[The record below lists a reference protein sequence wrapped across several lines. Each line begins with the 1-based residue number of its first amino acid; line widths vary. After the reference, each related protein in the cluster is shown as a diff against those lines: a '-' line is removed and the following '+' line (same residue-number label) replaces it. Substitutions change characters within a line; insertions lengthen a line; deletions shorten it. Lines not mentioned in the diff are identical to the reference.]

1 MPEWTTY
8 LALLAAGL
16 FAGTLNVVAGGGS
29 FLTLPL
35 LIFFGL
41 PAAVANGTNRLGVLA
56 QNVSAVWHFH
66 AHDTLE
72 WRWGIWTS
80 VPAVIGAGAGAM
92 AAIHTPDEAFRRIL
106 GTVMLFVA
114 GWTVFA
120 TPPTPK
126 ARAEPARTPA
136 IWAGFLAAG
145 FYGGYLQAGVGFL
158 VLALTTRAGL
168 DLVRGNA
175 VKVLTVLLL
184 TLLAFGLFAWH
195 ANVQWTMAVALG
207 AGNFAGGY
215 LGVRLALTRGHEWL
229 RRVVLVTTVGF
240 ALALWLT

>member
-1 MPEWTTY
+1 VPEWTTY

-16 FAGTLNVVAGGGS
+16 FAGTLNVIAGGGS

-56 QNVSAVWHFH
+56 QNTSAVWRFH
-66 AHDTLE
+66 AHEALD

-80 VPAVIGAGAGAM
+80 VPALLGAGAGAM
-92 AAIHTPDEAFRRIL
+92 AAIHTPEVAFRRIL
-106 GTVMLFVA
+106 ATVMLIVA
-114 GWTVFA
+114 AWTVFA
-120 TPPTPK
+120 APAAVQ
-126 ARAEPARTPA
+126 ARTAPARTPA
-136 IWAGFLAAG
+136 LWVGFLATG

-158 VLALTTRAGL
+158 ILALTTRAGL

-184 TLLAFGLFAWH
+184 TLLAFGLFVLHGDVHWP
-195 ANVQWTMAVALG
+195 MAVALG

-229 RRVVLVTTVGF
+229 RRVVLVTTVVF
-240 ALALWLT
+240 AIALWLT